1 MLLFLACLLACL
13 LVLTVLKEDDKAESC
28 QAPGMTIIP
37 TECFNLKILRR
48 GKGRVD
54 VTPAR
59 VNHGWFAGT
68 FANLPLDIEVTIRV
82 CMEGND
88 IGGNIADTRKWVGLR
103 PVMTYADPGRYE
115 AYQWYKR
122 DAQGRWVSGDPLKR
136 GATKFAGTGR
146 TPVQDVIPAHLA
158 AEFLSTDGETWSP
171 WRELKEGKADPNT
184 RIFTIRERFARPTAT
199 IALHLPYTVAYQ
211 EAFLQRLRAGKYP
224 GVAVDQVGESAEG
237 RKLYMVRVDDP
248 ECPTPLRLGETITRE
263 DGTVVPVVRIE
274 DAPGAAKPRVLLVN
288 AREHGSEHV
297 GSWVVQGVLRH
308 LLADTP
314 ESRRLRKNTTWLLQ
328 LVYDPDGAAKSIFNA
343 VTDRFFPHDN
353 HPKYGSNTP
362 EEVVSYARYLRAF
375 VNSGRTLAA
384 VASFYGFEC
393 NEGKPVLCPNVIKQ
407 EKELALSFN
416 EFWFTRLHKLGVQ
429 TNPPRRPWFEMWTPY
444 RLHVWCWY
452 WYNAMSFVFMITDRY
467 PTCRL
472 DLRTLESIGA
482 SYADTIADYLET
494 PRAQHR
500 LQETQQFLE
509 RRKKERELW
518 FRTSMAGTP
527 DDPTLYDMLSM
538 GY

>member
-13 LVLTVLKEDDKAESC
+13 LVLSVLEEDEKAGARR
-28 QAPGMTIIP
+28 APGVTLIP
-37 TECFNLKILRR
+37 TECFNLKIIRR

-68 FANLPLDIEVTIRV
+68 FTNLPLDAEFTIRI
-82 CMEGND
+82 CMDGND

-103 PVMTYADPGRYE
+103 PVMTYADPARYE
-115 AYQWYKR
+115 TYQWFKR
-122 DAQGRWVSGDPLKR
+122 DAQGRWVSGDPFRR
-136 GATKFAGTGR
+136 GAAKFAGNGP
-146 TPVQDVIPAHLA
+146 TPVQDSIPAHLA
-158 AEFLSTDGETWSP
+158 AECLSADGDTWSP
-171 WRELKEGKADPNT
+171 WRELKEGKGDPNT
-184 RIFTIRERFARPTAT
+184 RIFTLRERFARPTAT
-199 IALHLPYTVAYQ
+199 VALHFPYTVAYQ
-211 EAFLQRLRAGKYP
+211 DAFLQRLRAGKYP
-224 GVAVDQVGESAEG
+224 GVAVDEVGESAEG

-248 ECPTPLRLGETITRE
+248 ECPTPLRLGETVTRR
-263 DGTVVPVVRIE
+263 DGTVVPVVRI
-274 DAPGAAKPRVLLVN
+274 DDPPGAPKPRVLLVN
-288 AREHGSEHV
+288 AREHGSEHA

-314 ESRRLRKNTTWLLQ
+314 DSRRLRKNTTWLLQ
-328 LVYDPDGAAKSIFNA
+328 LIYDPDGAAKSVFDA
-343 VTDRFFPHDN
+343 VTDRFFPHEN

-362 EEVVSYARYLRAF
+362 AEVVAYARYLRAF
-375 VNSGRTLAA
+375 VNSGRMLAS

-416 EFWFTRLHKLGVQ
+416 EFWFTRLHKIGIP
-429 TNPPRRPWFEMWTPY
+429 TNPPRRPWFEVWAPY

-452 WYNAMSFVFMITDRY
+452 WYGAMSFVFMITDRY
-467 PTCRL
+467 PGCRL
-472 DLRTLESIGA
+472 DLRALESIGA
-482 SYADTIADYLET
+482 SYANAMADYLET
-494 PRAQHR
+494 PRAQQH
-500 LQETQQFLE
+500 LAETRQFLE
-509 RRKKERELW
+509 HRKKERELW